1 MFQLVKCGL
10 TDVILSLC
18 VFVFIKFLVLFTVK
32 FMLSY
37 LDKFSVQSPTKL
49 FFFITLSSILL
60 NIYVPIYEKNSF
72 LLWLLVYLF

>member
-1 MFQLVKCGL
+1 MCFC
-10 TDVILSLC
+10 
-18 VFVFIKFLVLFTVK
+18 FIKFLVLFTVK

-60 NIYVPIYEKNSF
+60 NIYVPIYEKK
-72 LLWLLVYLF
+72 